1 MKNEVQWQKAGL
13 LGMLPAALGASILG
27 NMLAGK
33 WVLQACE
40 GVLIASKGEKSKS
53 QVHGVIGTRQDF

>member
-1 MKNEVQWQKAGL
+1 
-13 LGMLPAALGASILG
+13 MLPAALGASILG

-33 WVLQACE
+33 WVLLACE
-40 GVLIASKGEKSKS
+40 RVLIASKGEKSKS

>member
-1 MKNEVQWQKAGL
+1 
-13 LGMLPAALGASILG
+13 MLPAALGASILG

-40 GVLIASKGEKSKS
+40 EVLIASKGEKPKS